1 MWAKM
6 KKKNEF
12 THRPCIQQPHS
23 SGYCSSTVSVD
34 SAEISFSIWTQTVS
48 IKRQER
54 RVQKK
59 VSFLGP
65 ACYVKTP
72 NFTLGQ
78 DRDTNV

>member
-1 MWAKM
+1 MI
-6 KKKNEF
+6 KKVF

-23 SGYCSSTVSVD
+23 SGYCSSSVSVD
-34 SAEISFSIWTQTVS
+34 AADISFDIWTQTVS

-65 ACYVKTP
+65 ACYVETP
-72 NFTLGQ
+72 TFTLGQ
-78 DRDTNV
+78 DRDPYV